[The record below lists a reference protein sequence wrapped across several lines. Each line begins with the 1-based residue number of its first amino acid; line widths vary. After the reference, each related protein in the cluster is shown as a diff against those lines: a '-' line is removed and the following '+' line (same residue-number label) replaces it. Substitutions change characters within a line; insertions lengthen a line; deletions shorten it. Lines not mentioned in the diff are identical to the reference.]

1 MTHIIKNLKFFRK
14 VESNCYFVI
23 EDFNAP
29 KDQIHLND
37 GKGEELFIDEM
48 LNKLKNKKYFK
59 SNILSKED
67 QDYLFDNIDD
77 IFIYEGNQK
86 PPLSSNIVF
95 LKKNN

>member
-1 MTHIIKNLKFFRK
+1 
-14 VESNCYFVI
+14 
-23 EDFNAP
+23 
-29 KDQIHLND
+29 
-37 GKGEELFIDEM
+37 M

-95 LKKNN
+95 LKKIVRI